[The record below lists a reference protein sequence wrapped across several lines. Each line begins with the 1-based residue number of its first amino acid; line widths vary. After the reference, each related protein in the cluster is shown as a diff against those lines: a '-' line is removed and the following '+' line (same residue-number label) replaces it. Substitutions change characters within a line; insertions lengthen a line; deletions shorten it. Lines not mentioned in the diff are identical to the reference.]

1 MDDLKSIV
9 EYHEQALRSIEDQL
23 GRVVDNL
30 DKLERKMDRNE
41 QFLARAFRL
50 GVVAFRRER
59 VRRLEEDKRLA
70 EKQVADRA
78 ALEERQTS
86 DRAAWEERQT
96 SDRVAWEERME
107 RIERN
112 IDRFLNGLPGRNGGN
127 GTASPN

>member
-9 EYHEQALRSIEDQL
+9 ECHEQARRLIEDQL

-59 VRRLEEDKRLA
+59 FRRQEEDNRLA
-70 EKQVADRA
+70 ERQAADRA
-78 ALEERQTS
+78 AWEEKHAAWEEKHAT
-86 DRAAWEERQT
+86 DRAAWEER
-96 SDRVAWEERME
+96 ME
-107 RIERN
+107 RTERN
-112 IDRFLNGLPGRNGGN
+112 IDRFLEGFQGRNGGN
-127 GTASPN
+127 GSGRAS